1 MDCGGKEKEDVDER
15 KARMLLVI
23 VMIRVYGKYLENDQW
38 KLRRMGVSLWTL
50 YYIALCVLFVCK
62 WMCDGDLFVFLGDFS
77 VLSMKAR

>member
-62 WMCDGDLFVFLGDFS
+62 
-77 VLSMKAR
+77 